1 MFVKKT
7 SKASYRPEA
16 DVAEETERC
25 WSFILLQ
32 NQLDCQRLKRKGRT
46 KDKAEHLEALC
57 LELDCLGQLYQ
68 LAVDLDIFTF
78 QFLINNVLEDGF
90 KTANQAFK
98 LLSTQQDT
106 DKRDRPS
113 ETEVKEIRA
122 DQKPSQATHKA
133 QSKEL
138 CLGRLHWFAQEGV
151 RFVTE
156 PLH

>member
-1 MFVKKT
+1 M
-7 SKASYRPEA
+7 
-16 DVAEETERC
+16 
-25 WSFILLQ
+25 
-32 NQLDCQRLKRKGRT
+32 KG
-46 KDKAEHLEALC
+46 KAEQLEALC

-98 LLSTQQDT
+98 LLSTQQDA
-106 DKRDRPS
+106 DEKDLPS
-113 ETEVKEIRA
+113 ETELKEINA
-122 DQKPSQATHKA
+122 HQGPSQATHKA

-138 CLGRLHWFAQEGV
+138 CLGRLHWFAREGV
-151 RFVTE
+151 RFVIE